1 MASIR
6 ERTSKTG
13 ETTWAVL
20 YRHGDRQSSLTFTAQ
35 KPAEAFKVLVDAHG
49 PDKALKLLDAAAPTG
64 LTVSELAKAFLD
76 HKARDVTPRTMID
89 YRRDVKN
96 WVLPWFGHRAAEH
109 LDERDVQQWVDH
121 MAGHLAPKSVADRHM
136 LLHSMFQFGR
146 AKSRRLVSH
155 NPCSETELPK
165 NGKKPAKG
173 TTLPEFAAIL
183 EAARGP
189 KKKNGDAADV
199 ITFLG
204 ETGWR
209 FSEAVALDVAY
220 VDDDGESVWVTVGQV
235 FRVDGN
241 HRYTLAPDEA
251 KSYAAFRR
259 IRLLPASAA
268 VVRRRV
274 VGKGPGDL
282 VFLNSRGRPWSQ
294 NTFLRSTW
302 PGILTAAGLWKGA
315 HKSPTPHWLRHMH
328 VAVLVKA
335 GVGLPEIQRR
345 IGHES
350 IQTTI
355 DVYGSMVEGMND
367 DQLGRAS
374 VIMAGGQSVVAG
386 TVLAETPLEVAALG
400 GVQVIQPH
408 PEDVLVNP

>member
-6 ERTSKTG
+6 ERSSKSG
-13 ETTWAVL
+13 ERVWAVL
-20 YRHGDRQSSLTFTAQ
+20 YRHGNKQSSLTFTDKKSA
-35 KPAEAFKVLVDAHG
+35 AAFKVLVDAHG
-49 PDKALKLLDAAAPTG
+49 PDKALKLLEADAPTG
-64 LTVSELAKAFLD
+64 LTVGELAEVFLD

-96 WVLPWFGHRAAEH
+96 WILPWFGHRAAEH
-109 LDERDVQQWVDH
+109 VDERDVQEWVDH
-121 MAGHLAPKSVADRHM
+121 MAGQLAPKSVADRHM
-136 LLHSMFQFGR
+136 LLHSMYQYGR

-155 NPCSETELPK
+155 NPCSETELPR

-173 TTLPEFAAIL
+173 TTLPEFLAII

-189 KKKNGDAADV
+189 KKNDDAADL

-220 VDDDGESVWVTVGQV
+220 VDDNGIDVWVTVGQV

-241 HRYTLAPDEA
+241 HRYTLATDEA

-268 VVRRRV
+268 VVRRRM
-274 VGKGPGDL
+274 VGKRPGDL

-294 NTFLRSTW
+294 NTFLRVTW

-315 HKSPTPHWLRHMH
+315 GKSPTPHWLRHMH
-328 VAVLVKA
+328 VAVLVKS

-367 DQLGRAS
+367 DQLDRAS
-374 VIMAGGQSVVAG
+374 AIMSGGRSVVEG
-386 TVLAETPLEVAALG
+386 TVVG
-400 GVQVIQPH
+400 GVVVGELI
-408 PEDVLVNP
+408 